1 MEFGLSPIP
10 GFLFLCP
17 FLRFGSARTQFPAA
31 PNFFIFSPSSSGVSA
46 ALLFLPSCSFS
57 FPSCSFSFWAAVFL
71 LRCPVPCCL
80 FPLPS
85 FLVSFPVRPLPA
97 RPLSSRPLPR
107 VPSFPHAFFSRLLS
121 RALSFPRALFP
132 ARLFLHALFPACPL
146 SRALSFRALF
156 PARPLPRAPS
166 FPCGLFPRS
175 LSRAPSFPHAF
186 FSRLLSRALSFPC
199 ALFPAR
205 SLSRAPLPVR
215 SLSRALSF
223 PCALFPVRSLS
234 RAPSF
239 RASRTYLPRLHSS
252 RLEPS
257 PQLEHSPTGTSAERN
272 GSGWNGS
279 KWGSNVCAIVFGAS
293 TGPSRA
299 VYVTKLLNI
308 FRILLKYLHNSKRPR
323 TFAVKF

>member
-31 PNFFIFSPSSSGVSA
+31 PTFFIFSPSSSGVSA
-46 ALLFLPSCSFS
+46 ALLFFFRTALFPSELFFFLPSCCLPSEVSGALLPFS
-57 FPSCSFSFWAAVFL
+57 FAFFPRLLSRAPSSCTPSS
-71 LRCPVPCCL
+71 CT
-80 FPLPS
+80 PS
-85 FLVSFPVRPLPA
+85 FLTP
-97 RPLSSRPLPR
+97 SS
-107 VPSFPHAFFSRLLS
+107 PHAFFSRLLS
-121 RALSFPRALFP
+121 RALSFPCALFP
-132 ARLFLHALFPACPL
+132 VRSLSRALSFPRALFPACPL

-156 PARPLPRAPS
+156 PARPLPRV
-166 FPCGLFPRS
+166 
-175 LSRAPSFPHAF
+175 PSFPHAF

-205 SLSRAPLPVR
+205 SLSRA
-215 SLSRALSF
+215 LSF
-223 PCALFPVRSLS
+223 PRALFPARLFP
-234 RAPSF
+234 RASFCTPSF
-239 RASRTYLPRLHSS
+239 RASRTFLPRLHSS

-279 KWGSNVCAIVFGAS
+279 KWGSNVCAIVFGTS

-323 TFAVKF
+323 IFAVKF

>member
-31 PNFFIFSPSSSGVSA
+31 PTFFIFSPSSSGVSA

-80 FPLPS
+80 FLLPS
-85 FLVSFPVRPLPA
+85 FLASFPVRPLPA
-97 RPLSSRPLPR
+97 RPLPR
-107 VPSFPHAFFSRLLS
+107 VPSFPCALFPRSLS
-121 RALSFPRALFP
+121 RAPSSPRTLFPARLFFAPPFPRALFP
-132 ARLFLHALFPACPL
+132 ARLF
-146 SRALSFRALF
+146 
-156 PARPLPRAPS
+156 PRAS
-166 FPCGLFPRS
+166 FCT
-175 LSRAPSFPHAF
+175 
-186 FSRLLSRALSFPC
+186 
-199 ALFPAR
+199 
-205 SLSRAPLPVR
+205 
-215 SLSRALSF
+215 
-223 PCALFPVRSLS
+223 
-234 RAPSF
+234 PSF
-239 RASRTYLPRLHSS
+239 RASRTFLPRLHSS

-308 FRILLKYLHNSKRPR
+308 FRILLKYLHNSKQPR
-323 TFAVKF
+323 IFAVKF

>member
-31 PNFFIFSPSSSGVSA
+31 PTFFIFSSSSSGVSA

-85 FLVSFPVRPLPA
+85 FLASFPVRPLPARPLPA

-121 RALSFPRALFP
+121 RAFSFPCASSRAPLP
-132 ARLFLHALFPACPL
+132 ARLFLHA
-146 SRALSFRALF
+146 SF
-156 PARPLPRAPS
+156 
-166 FPCGLFPRS
+166 CT
-175 LSRAPSFPHAF
+175 
-186 FSRLLSRALSFPC
+186 
-199 ALFPAR
+199 
-205 SLSRAPLPVR
+205 
-215 SLSRALSF
+215 
-223 PCALFPVRSLS
+223 
-234 RAPSF
+234 PSF
-239 RASRTYLPRLHSS
+239 RASRTFLPRLHSS

-323 TFAVKF
+323 IFAVKF

>member
-46 ALLFLPSCSFS
+46 ALLFFFRTALFPSELFFFLPSCCLPSEVSGALLPFS
-57 FPSCSFSFWAAVFL
+57 F
-71 LRCPVPCCL
+71 
-80 FPLPS
+80 
-85 FLVSFPVRPLPA
+85 
-97 RPLSSRPLPR
+97 
-107 VPSFPHAFFSRLLS
+107 AFFPRLLS
-121 RALSFPRALFP
+121 RAPSSCTPSS
-132 ARLFLHALFPACPL
+132 CT
-146 SRALSFRALF
+146 
-156 PARPLPRAPS
+156 PS
-166 FPCGLFPRS
+166 FLT
-175 LSRAPSFPHAF
+175 PSSPHAF

-205 SLSRAPLPVR
+205 PLPRVPSFPCALFPRSLSRAPSSPRTLFPAR
-215 SLSRALSF
+215 LFFAPPF

-234 RAPSF
+234 RALSFPRALFPARLFPRASFCTPSF
-239 RASRTYLPRLHSS
+239 RASRTFLPRLHSS

-323 TFAVKF
+323 IFAVKF

>member
-31 PNFFIFSPSSSGVSA
+31 PTFFIFSPSSSGVSA

-85 FLVSFPVRPLPA
+85 FLASFPVRPLPARPLPA

-107 VPSFPHAFFSRLLS
+107 VPSFPHAFFSRL
-121 RALSFPRALFP
+121 FPRA
-132 ARLFLHALFPACPL
+132 
-146 SRALSFRALF
+146 SF
-156 PARPLPRAPS
+156 
-166 FPCGLFPRS
+166 CT
-175 LSRAPSFPHAF
+175 
-186 FSRLLSRALSFPC
+186 
-199 ALFPAR
+199 
-205 SLSRAPLPVR
+205 
-215 SLSRALSF
+215 
-223 PCALFPVRSLS
+223 
-234 RAPSF
+234 PSF
-239 RASRTYLPRLHSS
+239 RASRTFLPRLHSS

-323 TFAVKF
+323 IFAVKF

>member
-1 MEFGLSPIP
+1 MRKLWSS
-10 GFLFLCP
+10 
-17 FLRFGSARTQFPAA
+17 GSARFRVSFFCA
-31 PNFFIFSPSSSGVSA
+31 PFCASVLPGPSFRRLRIFFIFSPSSYGVSA

-85 FLVSFPVRPLPA
+85 FLASFPVRPLPARPLPA

-121 RALSFPRALFP
+121 RALSFPRASFCTPSFCTPSFLTPSSPRTLFP
-132 ARLFLHALFPACPL
+132 ARLFF
-146 SRALSFRALF
+146 
-156 PARPLPRAPS
+156 AP
-166 FPCGLFPRS
+166 P
-175 LSRAPSFPHAF
+175 
-186 FSRLLSRALSFPC
+186 FPC

-205 SLSRAPLPVR
+205 
-215 SLSRALSF
+215 
-223 PCALFPVRSLS
+223 LFP
-234 RAPSF
+234 RASFCTPSF
-239 RASRTYLPRLHSS
+239 RASRTFLPRLHSS

-308 FRILLKYLHNSKRPR
+308 FRILLKYLHNSKQPR
-323 TFAVKF
+323 IFAVKF

>member
-31 PNFFIFSPSSSGVSA
+31 PTFFIFSPSSSGVSA
-46 ALLFLPSCSFS
+46 ALLFSSELLFFPSELFFFLPSCCLPSEVSGALLPFS
-57 FPSCSFSFWAAVFL
+57 FAFFPRLLSRAPSSCTPSSPRA
-71 LRCPVPCCL
+71 L
-80 FPLPS
+80 FPHALFPACPLS
-85 FLVSFPVRPLPA
+85 RTPFFRASFPARSLSRAPLSA

-121 RALSFPRALFP
+121 RALSFPRA
-132 ARLFLHALFPACPL
+132 
-146 SRALSFRALF
+146 SF
-156 PARPLPRAPS
+156 
-166 FPCGLFPRS
+166 CT
-175 LSRAPSFPHAF
+175 
-186 FSRLLSRALSFPC
+186 
-199 ALFPAR
+199 
-205 SLSRAPLPVR
+205 
-215 SLSRALSF
+215 
-223 PCALFPVRSLS
+223 
-234 RAPSF
+234 PSF
-239 RASRTYLPRLHSS
+239 RASRTFLPRLHSS

-293 TGPSRA
+293 TDPSRA

-323 TFAVKF
+323 IFAVKF

>member
-31 PNFFIFSPSSSGVSA
+31 PTFFIFSPSSSGVSA

-85 FLVSFPVRPLPA
+85 FLASFPVRPLPARPLPA

-121 RALSFPRALFP
+121 RALSFPRA
-132 ARLFLHALFPACPL
+132 
-146 SRALSFRALF
+146 SF
-156 PARPLPRAPS
+156 
-166 FPCGLFPRS
+166 CT
-175 LSRAPSFPHAF
+175 
-186 FSRLLSRALSFPC
+186 
-199 ALFPAR
+199 
-205 SLSRAPLPVR
+205 
-215 SLSRALSF
+215 
-223 PCALFPVRSLS
+223 
-234 RAPSF
+234 PSF
-239 RASRTYLPRLHSS
+239 RASRTFLPRLHSS
-252 RLEPS
+252 RIEPS

-323 TFAVKF
+323 IFAVKF

>member
-46 ALLFLPSCSFS
+46 ALLFFFRTALFPSELFFFLPSCCLPSEVSGALLPFS
-57 FPSCSFSFWAAVFL
+57 F
-71 LRCPVPCCL
+71 
-80 FPLPS
+80 
-85 FLVSFPVRPLPA
+85 
-97 RPLSSRPLPR
+97 
-107 VPSFPHAFFSRLLS
+107 AFFPRLLS
-121 RALSFPRALFP
+121 RAPSSCTPSSCTPSFPRALFP
-132 ARLFLHALFPACPL
+132 ARLFF
-146 SRALSFRALF
+146 
-156 PARPLPRAPS
+156 APP
-166 FPCGLFPRS
+166 FPC
-175 LSRAPSFPHAF
+175 
-186 FSRLLSRALSFPC
+186 
-199 ALFPAR
+199 
-205 SLSRAPLPVR
+205 V
-215 SLSRALSF
+215 
-223 PCALFPVRSLS
+223 LFPVRLFP
-234 RAPSF
+234 RASFCTSSF
-239 RASRTYLPRLHSS
+239 RASRTFLPRLHSS

-308 FRILLKYLHNSKRPR
+308 FRILLKYLHNSKQPR
-323 TFAVKF
+323 IFAVKF

>member
-46 ALLFLPSCSFS
+46 ALLFFFRTALFPSELFFFLPSCCLPSEVSGALLPFS
-57 FPSCSFSFWAAVFL
+57 F
-71 LRCPVPCCL
+71 
-80 FPLPS
+80 
-85 FLVSFPVRPLPA
+85 
-97 RPLSSRPLPR
+97 
-107 VPSFPHAFFSRLLS
+107 AFFPRLLS
-121 RALSFPRALFP
+121 RAPSSCTPSSCTPSFPRALFP
-132 ARLFLHALFPACPL
+132 ARLFF
-146 SRALSFRALF
+146 
-156 PARPLPRAPS
+156 APP
-166 FPCGLFPRS
+166 FPC
-175 LSRAPSFPHAF
+175 
-186 FSRLLSRALSFPC
+186 
-199 ALFPAR
+199 
-205 SLSRAPLPVR
+205 V
-215 SLSRALSF
+215 
-223 PCALFPVRSLS
+223 LFPVRLFP
-234 RAPSF
+234 RASSCTPSF
-239 RASRTYLPRLHSS
+239 RASRTFLPRLHSS

-279 KWGSNVCAIVFGAS
+279 KWGSNVCTIVFGAS

-323 TFAVKF
+323 IFAVKF

>member
-71 LRCPVPCCL
+71 LRCPVPAAFFLCL
-80 FPLPS
+80 
-85 FLVSFPVRPLPA
+85 
-97 RPLSSRPLPR
+97 LSSPPFPCALFLHALFLHAL
-107 VPSFPHAFFSRLLS
+107 FPHALFPARLFF
-121 RALSFPRALFP
+121 APPFPRALFP
-132 ARLFLHALFPACPL
+132 ARLF
-146 SRALSFRALF
+146 
-156 PARPLPRAPS
+156 PRAS
-166 FPCGLFPRS
+166 FCT
-175 LSRAPSFPHAF
+175 
-186 FSRLLSRALSFPC
+186 
-199 ALFPAR
+199 
-205 SLSRAPLPVR
+205 
-215 SLSRALSF
+215 
-223 PCALFPVRSLS
+223 
-234 RAPSF
+234 PSF
-239 RASRTYLPRLHSS
+239 RASRTFLPRLHSS

-279 KWGSNVCAIVFGAS
+279 KWGSNVCAIVIGVS

-323 TFAVKF
+323 IFAVKF

>member
-85 FLVSFPVRPLPA
+85 FLASFPVRPLPARPLPARPLPA

-121 RALSFPRALFP
+121 RALSF
-132 ARLFLHALFPACPL
+132 
-146 SRALSFRALF
+146 RALF
-156 PARPLPRAPS
+156 PARPLPRVPS
-166 FPCGLFPRS
+166 FPCALFPRS
-175 LSRAPSFPHAF
+175 LSRAPSSPRTLFPARLF
-186 FSRLLSRALSFPC
+186 FAPPFPC

-205 SLSRAPLPVR
+205 
-215 SLSRALSF
+215 
-223 PCALFPVRSLS
+223 LFP
-234 RAPSF
+234 RASFCTPSF
-239 RASRTYLPRLHSS
+239 RASRTFLPRLHSS

-308 FRILLKYLHNSKRPR
+308 FRILLKYLHNSKQPR
-323 TFAVKF
+323 IFAVKF

>member
-31 PNFFIFSPSSSGVSA
+31 PTFFIFSPSSSGVSA

-85 FLVSFPVRPLPA
+85 FLASFPVRPLPA

-107 VPSFPHAFFSRLLS
+107 VPSS
-121 RALSFPRALFP
+121 PRALFP
-132 ARLFLHALFPACPL
+132 ARLF
-146 SRALSFRALF
+146 FRA
-156 PARPLPRAPS
+156 S
-166 FPCGLFPRS
+166 
-175 LSRAPSFPHAF
+175 
-186 FSRLLSRALSFPC
+186 
-199 ALFPAR
+199 FPAR
-205 SLSRAPLPVR
+205 SLSCAPLPAR
-215 SLSRALSF
+215 
-223 PCALFPVRSLS
+223 LFP
-234 RAPSF
+234 RASSCTPSF
-239 RASRTYLPRLHSS
+239 RASRTFLPRLHSS

-299 VYVTKLLNI
+299 VYVRDCRLIPSL
-308 FRILLKYLHNSKRPR
+308 
-323 TFAVKF
+323 

>member
-31 PNFFIFSPSSSGVSA
+31 PNFFIFSPFSSGVSA

-85 FLVSFPVRPLPA
+85 FLASFPVRPLPA

-107 VPSFPHAFFSRLLS
+107 VPSFPHAFFARLLS
-121 RALSFPRALFP
+121 RALSFPRA
-132 ARLFLHALFPACPL
+132 
-146 SRALSFRALF
+146 SF
-156 PARPLPRAPS
+156 
-166 FPCGLFPRS
+166 CT
-175 LSRAPSFPHAF
+175 
-186 FSRLLSRALSFPC
+186 
-199 ALFPAR
+199 
-205 SLSRAPLPVR
+205 
-215 SLSRALSF
+215 
-223 PCALFPVRSLS
+223 
-234 RAPSF
+234 PSF
-239 RASRTYLPRLHSS
+239 RASRTFLPRLHSS

-293 TGPSRA
+293 TGPSRV

-308 FRILLKYLHNSKRPR
+308 FRILLKYLHNSKQPL

>member
-31 PNFFIFSPSSSGVSA
+31 PTFFIFSPSSSGVSA
-46 ALLFLPSCSFS
+46 ALFFLPSCSFS

-85 FLVSFPVRPLPA
+85 FLASFPVRPLPARPLPA

-107 VPSFPHAFFSRLLS
+107 VPSFPHAFFSRFLS

-132 ARLFLHALFPACPL
+132 
-146 SRALSFRALF
+146 RASF
-156 PARPLPRAPS
+156 
-166 FPCGLFPRS
+166 CT
-175 LSRAPSFPHAF
+175 
-186 FSRLLSRALSFPC
+186 
-199 ALFPAR
+199 
-205 SLSRAPLPVR
+205 
-215 SLSRALSF
+215 
-223 PCALFPVRSLS
+223 
-234 RAPSF
+234 PSF
-239 RASRTYLPRLHSS
+239 RASRTFLPRLHSS

-323 TFAVKF
+323 IFAVKF

>member
-31 PNFFIFSPSSSGVSA
+31 PTFFIFSPSSSGVSA

-85 FLVSFPVRPLPA
+85 FLASFPV
-97 RPLSSRPLPR
+97 RPLPR
-107 VPSFPHAFFSRLLS
+107 VPSFPHAFFSRL
-121 RALSFPRALFP
+121 
-132 ARLFLHALFPACPL
+132 
-146 SRALSFRALF
+146 
-156 PARPLPRAPS
+156 
-166 FPCGLFPRS
+166 

-186 FSRLLSRALSFPC
+186 FSRLLSRALSFP
-199 ALFPAR
+199 
-205 SLSRAPLPVR
+205 RA
-215 SLSRALSF
+215 SF
-223 PCALFPVRSLS
+223 CT
-234 RAPSF
+234 PSF
-239 RASRTYLPRLHSS
+239 RASRTFLPRLHSS

-272 GSGWNGS
+272 GSGWTGS

-323 TFAVKF
+323 IFAVKF

>member
-1 MEFGLSPIP
+1 MRKLWSS
-10 GFLFLCP
+10 
-17 FLRFGSARTQFPAA
+17 GSARFRVSFFCA
-31 PNFFIFSPSSSGVSA
+31 PFCASVLPGPSFRRLRIFLFSAPPLPGCLLPCCFSSE
-46 ALLFLPSCSFS
+46 LLFFLPSCSF
-57 FPSCSFSFWAAVFL
+57 FFRAAVFL

-85 FLVSFPVRPLPA
+85 FLASFPVRPLPARPLPARPLPA

-107 VPSFPHAFFSRLLS
+107 VPSFPCA
-121 RALSFPRALFP
+121 
-132 ARLFLHALFPACPL
+132 
-146 SRALSFRALF
+146 
-156 PARPLPRAPS
+156 
-166 FPCGLFPRS
+166 LFPRS
-175 LSRAPSFPHAF
+175 LSRAPSSPRTLFPARLF
-186 FSRLLSRALSFPC
+186 FAPPFPC

-205 SLSRAPLPVR
+205 
-215 SLSRALSF
+215 
-223 PCALFPVRSLS
+223 LFP
-234 RAPSF
+234 RASFCTPSF
-239 RASRTYLPRLHSS
+239 RASRTFLPRLHSS

-308 FRILLKYLHNSKRPR
+308 FRILLKYLHNSKQPR
-323 TFAVKF
+323 IFAVKF

>member
-85 FLVSFPVRPLPA
+85 FLASFPVRPLPARPLPA

-121 RALSFPRALFP
+121 RAFSFPCAS
-132 ARLFLHALFPACPL
+132 
-146 SRALSFRALF
+146 SRASLS
-156 PARPLPRAPS
+156 ARPLFARLAPS
-166 FPCGLFPRS
+166 FPAYTLPGLNPLPS
-175 LSRAPSFPHAF
+175 LSI
-186 FSRLLSRALSFPC
+186 LQ
-199 ALFPAR
+199 PA
-205 SLSRAPLPVR
+205 
-215 SLSRALSF
+215 
-223 PCALFPVRSLS
+223 
-234 RAPSF
+234 
-239 RASRTYLPRLHSS
+239 PRLN
-252 RLEPS
+252 
-257 PQLEHSPTGTSAERN
+257 GTAADGTVRN
-272 GSGWNGS
+272 GVLMSAQSFSVPLQAHPGRFMLPN
-279 KWGSNVCAIVFGAS
+279 C
-293 TGPSRA
+293 
-299 VYVTKLLNI
+299 
-308 FRILLKYLHNSKRPR
+308 
-323 TFAVKF
+323 

>member
-46 ALLFLPSCSFS
+46 ALLFLPSCFFS
-57 FPSCSFSFWAAVFL
+57 FPSSSFSFWAAVFL

-85 FLVSFPVRPLPA
+85 FLASFPVRPLPA
-97 RPLSSRPLPR
+97 RPLPR

-121 RALSFPRALFP
+121 RALSFPRA
-132 ARLFLHALFPACPL
+132 
-146 SRALSFRALF
+146 SF
-156 PARPLPRAPS
+156 
-166 FPCGLFPRS
+166 CT
-175 LSRAPSFPHAF
+175 
-186 FSRLLSRALSFPC
+186 
-199 ALFPAR
+199 
-205 SLSRAPLPVR
+205 
-215 SLSRALSF
+215 
-223 PCALFPVRSLS
+223 
-234 RAPSF
+234 PSF
-239 RASRTYLPRLHSS
+239 RASRTFLPRLHSS
-252 RLEPS
+252 RLKPS

-323 TFAVKF
+323 IFAVKF

>member
-85 FLVSFPVRPLPA
+85 FLASFP
-97 RPLSSRPLPR
+97 
-107 VPSFPHAFFSRLLS
+107 RLLS
-121 RALSFPRALFP
+121 RAPSSCTPSSCTPSFLTPSSPRALFPARLFFAPPFPRALFP
-132 ARLFLHALFPACPL
+132 ARLF
-146 SRALSFRALF
+146 
-156 PARPLPRAPS
+156 PRAS
-166 FPCGLFPRS
+166 FCT
-175 LSRAPSFPHAF
+175 
-186 FSRLLSRALSFPC
+186 
-199 ALFPAR
+199 
-205 SLSRAPLPVR
+205 
-215 SLSRALSF
+215 
-223 PCALFPVRSLS
+223 
-234 RAPSF
+234 PSF
-239 RASRTYLPRLHSS
+239 RASRTFLPRLHSS

-272 GSGWNGS
+272 GSGWNAS
-279 KWGSNVCAIVFGAS
+279 KWGSNVCTIVFGAS

-323 TFAVKF
+323 IFAVKF